1 MNEQERIAIREIVR
15 QALVDGW
22 HVGWAGEKMESIV
35 EIAELIA
42 YNIQKI
48 LEKKPAEAV
57 EETAVG
63 NSAVGTL
70 CVRKYHRMNPE
81 RDDVVLGCD
90 LVSGMVVLIEDPD
103 SRMELGLDVVLAESE
118 SRDDKILTRNRW
130 CRVESCRSNR
140 EYVTFVGVYA
150 DKTKH
155 TRHYPIEDGWIVAKE
170 TMPLCQHGSAHC
182 GVCKPYE
189 YNYQKP
195 PKKLPP
201 FNTGLGGTK
210 SSTVPPEED
219 SSRPTVPLQPYYKN
233 WEKPWYS
240 DAIGEAPVEAE
251 AKDDKPSY
259 KKNAWRD
266 QKDGD

>member
-1 MNEQERIAIREIVR
+1 MNEQERIAVREVIR
-15 QALVDGW
+15 QALADVWQGWRYGTTTVD
-22 HVGWAGEKMESIV
+22 IV
-35 EIAELIA
+35 EIAELRT
-42 YNIQKI
+42 YDIQKI

-70 CVRKYHRMNPE
+70 CVRKYYRMNPE

-103 SRMELGLDVVLAESE
+103 SRMDLGLDVVLTE

-219 SSRPTVPLQPYYKN
+219 SSHPYGKD

-240 DAIGEAPVEAE
+240 NAIGEAPAE
-251 AKDDKPSY
+251 AKDDKPSS
-259 KKNAWRD
+259 KKIVWRD